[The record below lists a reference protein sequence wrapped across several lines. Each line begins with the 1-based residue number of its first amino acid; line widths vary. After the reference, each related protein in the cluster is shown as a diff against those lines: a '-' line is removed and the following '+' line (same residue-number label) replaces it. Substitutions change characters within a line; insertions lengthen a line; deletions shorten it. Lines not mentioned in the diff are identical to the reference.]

1 MLNTAV
7 GNALLQMQLSI
18 TGGEDPARAPR
29 PSLIEGEDAKGNG
42 HSKLG
47 GGVIEEISVCS
58 PTKARANF
66 ATARV
71 LAKDLLAK
79 LAPMCPPEVF
89 GRLDRENVITGADL
103 AMLDKED
110 LRELGFNMVDRRRVL
125 EWIERERERGGKA
138 ILTRTVSFGGAPEF
152 RDSWVPSAALAF
164 PQPVPTDSEM
174 AMSDDPM
181 HRRLDEVEQKKEFWC
196 DLIATSTAIAARPV
210 DETHSDSGHSDVR
223 ENIIEML
230 FDLTPE
236 RVKEVYSGIDLDA
249 DGCISA
255 AELGRGLH
263 QYKLPDIGEAGLG
276 RVLEEVT
283 AGGSRRLQLLEFE
296 AVLSRLK
303 LAQLLHNF
311 GPRAGSKDNDYGVDD
326 ILTVVDYSH
335 SSANVHNIKNA
346 RLSDFFFGHRQP
358 SLVRWVHSRGLNMI
372 VLLALTVKYS
382 LHPLSVEDVIEQS
395 PTKIDRNG
403 QNFFLAI
410 EQLLLSGMADGSVPV
425 HVEGRHVA
433 VFCAGPPHFD
443 TVITVAQRDFSFE
456 SDWPVVFGEV
466 PSEQSDLD
474 KWVERL
480 QDRLKA
486 PLSRLRERR
495 ADFLMYQII
504 DLCTDELLDVMRA
517 YTKRLAHIDDALREQ
532 GAGLPPSASSE
543 VSTIRLQL
551 AVVARRLR
559 GLQRVLRNMI
569 DNPDL
574 TTGLS
579 GYFRDVA
586 DHLDEALGDTGHL
599 ADRCAAII
607 ETYQRALDRGREMVN
622 QQASERL
629 NKTLFVLTV
638 ATTVFAPLQFVA
650 GIYGMNFADS
660 SGKPSIPEL
669 LWAKG
674 YLYFWCF
681 VVFYLI
687 LCIFF
692 SICLFRR
699 LQRRDRKAGMS
710 RQTPLGDTEVGGSR
724 QMSPGVAYVETAEI
738 RRRRC
743 LTCIRRSDCC
753 QPAMKPRRRCRLW
766 WWRR

>member
-1 MLNTAV
+1 M
-7 GNALLQMQLSI
+7 
-18 TGGEDPARAPR
+18 
-29 PSLIEGEDAKGNG
+29 
-42 HSKLG
+42 
-47 GGVIEEISVCS
+47 
-58 PTKARANF
+58 
-66 ATARV
+66 
-71 LAKDLLAK
+71 
-79 LAPMCPPEVF
+79 
-89 GRLDRENVITGADL
+89 DRT
-103 AMLDKED
+103 
-110 LRELGFNMVDRRRVL
+110 
-125 EWIERERERGGKA
+125 
-138 ILTRTVSFGGAPEF
+138 
-152 RDSWVPSAALAF
+152 
-164 PQPVPTDSEM
+164 
-174 AMSDDPM
+174 
-181 HRRLDEVEQKKEFWC
+181 
-196 DLIATSTAIAARPV
+196 
-210 DETHSDSGHSDVR
+210 
-223 ENIIEML
+223 
-230 FDLTPE
+230 
-236 RVKEVYSGIDLDA
+236 
-249 DGCISA
+249 
-255 AELGRGLH
+255 
-263 QYKLPDIGEAGLG
+263 
-276 RVLEEVT
+276 
-283 AGGSRRLQLLEFE
+283 
-296 AVLSRLK
+296 
-303 LAQLLHNF
+303 
-311 GPRAGSKDNDYGVDD
+311 
-326 ILTVVDYSH
+326 
-335 SSANVHNIKNA
+335 
-346 RLSDFFFGHRQP
+346 
-358 SLVRWVHSRGLNMI
+358 
-372 VLLALTVKYS
+372 
-382 LHPLSVEDVIEQS
+382 
-395 PTKIDRNG
+395 
-403 QNFFLAI
+403 FFLAI

-551 AVVARRLR
+551 AVVTRRLR

-738 RRRRC
+738 RRRAPTTAAPTTAAATTAEASTTTKEKEKEREMQTTTTAA
-743 LTCIRRSDCC
+743 TCMCEQCIAKGNTMEECTMFGLNCDCV
-753 QPAMKPRRRCRLW
+753 QTTTPEREKEKEREQEEETTEAPTTAAPTTAAVTTAEASTTSKENEKEKERKKEEETTEAPTTAAPTTSATTTVEASTTVKEKEKEKGKETEKEEETTEAPGTAAPRTAATATAAATTAEASTTSKEKEKEKEREKEEETTEA
-766 WWRR
+766 